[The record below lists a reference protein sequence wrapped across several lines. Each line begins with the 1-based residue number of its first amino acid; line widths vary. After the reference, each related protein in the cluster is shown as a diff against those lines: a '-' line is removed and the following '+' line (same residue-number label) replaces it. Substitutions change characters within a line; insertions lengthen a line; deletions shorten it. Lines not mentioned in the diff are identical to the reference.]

1 MYLLKRSTRKAIAL
15 DDRIIELRREIE
27 ANKTNLEDL
36 AEIDRVLENIDAE
49 VAKYINENNQLKV
62 EYILEHLKEVQ
73 IYPDKVIVIV
83 PILSEGIVVEKTQYV
98 SREKRRRQ
106 NHHHPHHYAGVFTRQ
121 RQGAF
126 GRTALAHG
134 PRKNRLSA
142 GGTRTVPE
150 KPILEQLLYFGKLG
164 GLSKKQAAE
173 QADRLLKRL
182 GMAEYRDKRL
192 DTLSKGNQQKIQLV
206 ATLITDPDIVILDE
220 PFSGLDPVNAKL
232 LKELVQEMIAN
243 GKLVLFSSHQMN
255 YIEEFCNDIVILRDG
270 KAVLSGDIG
279 EIKRGFDRR
288 TVEIVTTDSAA
299 VAAFL
304 QEHKTDAVQRAEC
317 SENLVTVT
325 LARAEDKAAL
335 YALLADCADKI
346 DAFRVKEPTLNEIFV
361 HYTEGSI

>member
-1 MYLLKRSTRKAIAL
+1 MRLQTENLTKSFGEKQVLKGVSFSVESGRALGLLGRNGAGKTTTI
-15 DDRIIELRREIE
+15 RIIMQVFSPDSGRVLLDGQPLR
-27 ANKTNLEDL
+27 T
-36 AEIDRVLENIDAE
+36 DRVKIGYLPEE
-49 VAKYINENNQLKV
+49 RGL
-62 EYILEHLKEVQ
+62 
-73 IYPDKVIVIV
+73 YPK
-83 PILSEGIVVEKTQYV
+83 
-98 SREKRRRQ
+98 
-106 NHHHPHHYAGVFTRQ
+106 
-121 RQGAF
+121 
-126 GRTALAHG
+126 
-134 PRKNRLSA
+134 
-142 GGTRTVPE
+142 

-317 SENLVTVT
+317 SESLVTVT

>member
-1 MYLLKRSTRKAIAL
+1 MRLQTENLTKSFGEKQVLKGVSFSVESGRALGLLGRNGAGKTTTI
-15 DDRIIELRREIE
+15 RIIMQVFSP
-27 ANKTNLEDL
+27 DSG
-36 AEIDRVLENIDAE
+36 RVLLDGQPLRTDCVKIGYLPEE
-49 VAKYINENNQLKV
+49 RGL
-62 EYILEHLKEVQ
+62 
-73 IYPDKVIVIV
+73 YPK
-83 PILSEGIVVEKTQYV
+83 
-98 SREKRRRQ
+98 
-106 NHHHPHHYAGVFTRQ
+106 
-121 RQGAF
+121 
-126 GRTALAHG
+126 
-134 PRKNRLSA
+134 
-142 GGTRTVPE
+142 

-325 LARAEDKAAL
+325 LARAEDKAVL